1 MVNFHRLNPN
11 AMLVLL
17 GTVIYVVVGGPPV
30 VVGGVAIALALGA
43 LHRPRAAGSDG
54 DGPTSLFGTY
64 ATVCAPRR
72 VVPPSPFLRTVPVIA

>member
-17 GTVIYVVVGGPPV
+17 GTVIYVVVGGPSI
-30 VVGGVAIALALGA
+30 VVGGVSIALVLGA
-43 LHRPRAAGSDG
+43 LHRPGGVRSSG

-64 ATVCAPRR
+64 ATVSAPRR
-72 VVPPSPFLRTVPVIA
+72 AVRPDPFLRAVPVIG